1 MEPGGKSCNRLNT
14 SITLNSFSHVTLV
27 GKPVSNKIELV
38 DVHINSD
45 DRGGNDYGAV
55 IIPWKYKEQSYPRI
69 IRMTAT
75 TLDEELE
82 ELSV

>member
-1 MEPGGKSCNRLNT
+1 M
-14 SITLNSFSHVTLV
+14 SISIVTTV
-27 GKPVSNKIELV
+27 VAMTM
-38 DVHINSD
+38 
-45 DRGGNDYGAV
+45 GAV

-82 ELSV
+82 ELNV